1 MRSANLQERY
11 AVRLQRSTNYHE
23 KFLHS
28 ICFWYNDNID
38 DNHSLYGGIIMYRSK
53 HFVWLC
59 MLCILAILITSCGQ
73 VSQPD
78 TETESK
84 PSESASE
91 SASETAKETETEKVN
106 YIRLDKAKVA
116 DKIAGSW
123 IGQMAGVTWSAPTE
137 FHYTGSII
145 PESAVPVWTNET
157 VNDAFGQDDLY
168 VEIPFLQ
175 AIYENGFDC
184 SLETIANYFKESK
197 FGLAHANYQGRKNLR
212 DGIEPRLCGHYLYNY
227 HADDIDWQ
235 IESDYLGNIYPG
247 LVNEAAEK
255 AFEIGHIMN
264 YGDGVYGG
272 VFVAAMHAEA
282 YVTDDLMKV
291 IRAGMEVIPEGTK
304 FRQVLDDVMA
314 DYDEGMLWEECWQDI
329 QTKYGNTDKCPEF
342 SGPANIDAKI
352 NAAYIL
358 IGLLWGEGDFEN
370 SVKIAMRCGQD
381 SDCNPSSVAGVLGTL
396 YGLSGIPEKY
406 YSALSYTTQFAYTDW
421 TVRHC
426 IDRSQKLAEDVI
438 LAYGGKVDGDA
449 YLIPEEKKFNPV
461 TFEQWPDDEL
471 VLYADATVYASG
483 MVGLDIMTVPPEG
496 VRREDVRF
504 RTDFGDGMVIEGG
517 ISNYTYLRSGD
528 YEIKI
533 TAEAGGKTSEKTLR
547 VSVDTGSLPGFIMT
561 PSCSETAPQGT
572 GNRDIGIITDGYHPT
587 PSTSDNK
594 AQFDTYGGPAPEEDW
609 FALNFDHKVTV
620 TDVIFTEGNH
630 FVNGG
635 WFKKAPRVQVLIE
648 GVWTDAKSS
657 VDPLYIE
664 VDAQS
669 SQGDPYQTFTFTL
682 ETPTQCEGVRVIGVP
697 GGSSHFISCS
707 EMSIRFSHVVD
718 PTYPEYDE
726 TDPLADAIIICSEN
740 HPIGAGNKSLEVMRD
755 GVIPTGSGNHGT
767 VQYDTFVNSPADH
780 DDYFGY
786 LFRDTYTITQVAF
799 TEGAHFDNGGWFKD
813 GTLDLELLI
822 GGNWISASYDL
833 SPNYPNGDRQNLF
846 GANYQTY
853 TFTLDEPTP
862 CQGVRVIGEAGGS
875 AHFTSVSELSV
886 KTE

>member
-1 MRSANLQERY
+1 
-11 AVRLQRSTNYHE
+11 
-23 KFLHS
+23 
-28 ICFWYNDNID
+28 
-38 DNHSLYGGIIMYRSK
+38 MYRSK

-84 PSESASE
+84 PSESASD

-184 SLETIANYFKESK
+184 SLETIANYFRDSK

-329 QTKYGNTDKCPEF
+329 QTKYGTTDKCPEF

-421 TVRHC
+421 TVRQC

-438 LAYGGKVDGDA
+438 KAFGGQVDGDA

-471 VLYADATVYASG
+471 VLYANATTYTGGQVK
-483 MVGLDIMTVPPEG
+483 LDIMIVPPTD
-496 VRREDVRF
+496 VRREDVRI
-504 RTDFGDGMVIEGG
+504 RIDFGDGMVLDGEIL
-517 ISNYTYLRSGD
+517 NYTYLKSGS
-528 YEIKI
+528 YEIRI
-533 TAEAGGKTSEKTLR
+533 RAEVNGKTSEK
-547 VSVDTGSLPGFIMT
+547 VLPVEIEAAGQGTGFIAT
-561 PSCSETAPQGT
+561 PSCSDPAPQG
-572 GNRDIGIITDGYHPT
+572 GGSRDIGIIVDGYAPT
-587 PSTSDNK
+587 PSTSDNA
-594 AQFDTYGGPAPEEDW
+594 AQYDTYGGTPPEEDW

-620 TDVIFTEGNH
+620 TDVLFTEGNH
-630 FVNGG
+630 FGNGG
-635 WFKKAPRVQVLIE
+635 WFKTAPRVQLLI
-648 GVWTDAKSS
+648 GGSWTDAESYLE
-657 VDPLYIE
+657 PLYIE
-664 VDAQS
+664 VDAMS

-682 ETPTQCEGVRVIGVP
+682 KTPTECEGVRVIGAP
-697 GGSSHFISCS
+697 GGSSRFVSCS
-707 EMSIRFSHVVD
+707 ELSVKFSHVEN
-718 PTYPEYDE
+718 PTYQDPDE
-726 TDPLADAIIICSEN
+726 SDPVEHALIICSEY

-767 VQYDTFVNSPADH
+767 VQYDTFINSSKDH
-780 DDYFGY
+780 DEYFGY
-786 LFRDTYTITQVAF
+786 LFRKTYTVTSVSF
-799 TEGAHFDNGGWFKD
+799 TEGAHFGNGGWFKD
-813 GTLDLELLI
+813 GTIDLELLI
-822 GGNWISASYDL
+822 DGEWITAAYTL
-833 SPNYPNGDRQNLF
+833 SPKYPNGDSQGLF

-853 TFTLDEPTP
+853 VFTLDEGTI
-862 CQGVRVIGEAGGS
+862 CQGVRVIGSAGGS

-886 KTE
+886 ETA

>member
-1 MRSANLQERY
+1 
-11 AVRLQRSTNYHE
+11 
-23 KFLHS
+23 
-28 ICFWYNDNID
+28 
-38 DNHSLYGGIIMYRSK
+38 MYRSK

-184 SLETIANYFKESK
+184 SLETIANYFRDSK

-329 QTKYGNTDKCPEF
+329 QTKYGTTDKCPEF

-421 TVRHC
+421 TVRQC

-438 LAYGGKVDGDA
+438 KAFGGQVDGDA

-471 VLYADATVYASG
+471 VLYANATTYTGGQVK
-483 MVGLDIMTVPPEG
+483 LDIMIVPPTD
-496 VRREDVRF
+496 VRREDVRI
-504 RTDFGDGMVIEGG
+504 RIDFGDGMVLDGEIL
-517 ISNYTYLRSGD
+517 NYTYLKSGS
-528 YEIKI
+528 YEIRI
-533 TAEAGGKTSEKTLR
+533 RAEVNGKTSEK
-547 VSVDTGSLPGFIMT
+547 VLPVEIEAAGQGTGFIAT
-561 PSCSETAPQGT
+561 PSCSDPAPQG
-572 GNRDIGIITDGYHPT
+572 GGSRDIGIIVDGYAPT
-587 PSTSDNK
+587 PSTSDNA
-594 AQFDTYGGPAPEEDW
+594 AQYDTYGGTPPEEDW

-620 TDVIFTEGNH
+620 TDVLFTEGNH
-630 FVNGG
+630 FGNGG
-635 WFKKAPRVQVLIE
+635 WFKTAPRVQLLI
-648 GVWTDAKSS
+648 GGSWTDAESYLE
-657 VDPLYIE
+657 PLYIE
-664 VDAQS
+664 VDAMS

-682 ETPTQCEGVRVIGVP
+682 KTPTECEGVRVIGAP
-697 GGSSHFISCS
+697 GGSSRFVSCS
-707 EMSIRFSHVVD
+707 ELSVKFSHVEN
-718 PTYPEYDE
+718 PTYQDPDE
-726 TDPLADAIIICSEN
+726 SDPVEHALIICSEY

-767 VQYDTFVNSPADH
+767 VQYDTFINSSKDH
-780 DDYFGY
+780 DEYFGY
-786 LFRDTYTITQVAF
+786 LFRKTYTVTSVSF
-799 TEGAHFDNGGWFKD
+799 TEGAHFGNGGWFKD
-813 GTLDLELLI
+813 GTIDLELLI
-822 GGNWISASYDL
+822 DGEWITAAYTL
-833 SPNYPNGDRQNLF
+833 SPKYPNGDSQGLF

-853 TFTLDEPTP
+853 VFTLDEGTI
-862 CQGVRVIGEAGGS
+862 CQGVRVIGSAGGS

-886 KTE
+886 ETA